1 MVFNVPIRHRS
12 KEEET
17 AGKKDERKE
26 EEGNDF
32 NMFKK
37 KKQTKKKTTPLL
49 TFSYLG
55 FAITSSS
62 GSFEQI
68 YHRTYHIAQT

>member
-1 MVFNVPIRHRS
+1 MWEENGHPVNMVFNVPIRHRS

-37 KKQTKKKTTPLL
+37 KKQTKKNQLHCLPFHTLDLL
-49 TFSYLG
+49 
-55 FAITSSS
+55 
-62 GSFEQI
+62 
-68 YHRTYHIAQT
+68 